1 MKEKIN
7 TILSIFTRLATAIF
21 LLDSIIL
28 ITAYG
33 KEANFLATD
42 IIAILALALVC
53 SVCYLPLLSDKNLS
67 KKKMIIMNITYF
79 LVINVITLTTG
90 YFLNWFC
97 ISELR
102 SFGLLESVIVGS
114 YLIVMI
120 YFYKIDSN
128 TAEKLN
134 ERLKN
139 F

>member
-7 TILSIFTRLATAIF
+7 TILSIFTRLSTAIF

-33 KEANFLATD
+33 KEAKFLATD

-97 ISELR
+97 ISEFR
-102 SFGLLESVIVGS
+102 SFCLLESVIVGS